1 MTGTLVIRENN
12 SGVKI
17 MFKRIAVA
25 YDGSDGSKLAFDKAL
40 ELKQGFPTMEL
51 SIIYVNEETLDDSGF
66 LNSGDA
72 VAPTGASGINTINIA
87 SPTETQAF
95 PDESSIPNDANERQN
110 EFLKHMHSSIQQQ
123 LDEKNIEGNVLAL
136 EGNASKTIP
145 AFIEE
150 QKIELLVVGNSGKSG
165 LQKFFVG
172 SVSKKLLKD
181 SPCSVLV
188 IK

>member
-1 MTGTLVIRENN
+1 
-12 SGVKI
+12 
-17 MFKRIAVA
+17 MFKRIAIA
-25 YDGSDGSKLAFDKAL
+25 YDGSDGSKMAFDKAL
-40 ELKQGFPTMEL
+40 ELKQDFPETEL
-51 SIIYVNEETLDDSGF
+51 TIIYVNEETQESTSF
-66 LNSGDA
+66 MAPGDT
-72 VAPTGASGINTINIA
+72 P
-87 SPTETQAF
+87 
-95 PDESSIPNDANERQN
+95 SSIIIPDVDGTNAPFTPGAVDEGRTSSDTLERQS
-110 EFLKHMHSSIQQQ
+110 EFSKHMHNSIQQQ
-123 LDEKNIEGNVLAL
+123 LDEKNVEANVLAL

-165 LQKFFVG
+165 LQKFFIG